1 MPQWNRDRSTG
12 AFFPD
17 ACCDAADGPGGPG
30 PSHLHSRRNP
40 VRARAGLF
48 LLVAMSMLTH
58 EAHSQARTST
68 SSVVGTWQG
77 TSICLAH
84 PSPCHDELV
93 VYHITRAGTRDSL
106 TIDAR
111 KMVHGVEEDMGVL
124 GCRIDAA
131 KSRLDCRVP
140 NGKWTFTV
148 RGDSMIGEIRL

>member
-1 MPQWNRDRSTG
+1 M
-12 AFFPD
+12 
-17 ACCDAADGPGGPG
+17 
-30 PSHLHSRRNP
+30 
-40 VRARAGLF
+40 RARAGLF

-93 VYHITRAGTRDSL
+93 VYHITSADARDSL

-111 KMVHGVEEDMGVL
+111 KIVHGVEEPMGVL
-124 GCRIDAA
+124 GCRFDAA
-131 KSRLDCRVP
+131 NSTLDCRMP
-140 NGKWTFTV
+140 NGAWKFTV
-148 RGDSMIGEIRL
+148 RGDSLTGDLRLPDHTKFRDVRVRRRTGARA